1 VDGEVS
7 KPLRVGVYI
16 PKDLAEKLLEIMKDM
31 GIDTLSRIVQESIRL
46 FIAEHSWR
54 IGGEVVGAIG
64 VLYDHE
70 VSNVDEELT
79 DTQHRFLS
87 IVISSMHVH
96 LDERNCLLM
105 IIVRGSSDTIKKFV
119 SSIEKIKGVKL
130 VRLTLIPR
138 Q

>member
-1 VDGEVS
+1 MDGEVS

-70 VSNVDEELT
+70 VGNVDEELT

>member
-1 VDGEVS
+1 MDGEVS

>member
-79 DTQHRFLS
+79 DIQHRFLS

>member
-130 VRLTLIPR
+130 VRLTLIPT
-138 Q
+138 

>member
-70 VSNVDEELT
+70 VGNVDEELT

>member
-79 DTQHRFLS
+79 DIQHRFLS

-119 SSIEKIKGVKL
+119 SGIEKIKGVKL

>member
-1 VDGEVS
+1 MDGEVS

-70 VSNVDEELT
+70 VGNVDEELT
-79 DTQHRFLS
+79 DIQHRFLS